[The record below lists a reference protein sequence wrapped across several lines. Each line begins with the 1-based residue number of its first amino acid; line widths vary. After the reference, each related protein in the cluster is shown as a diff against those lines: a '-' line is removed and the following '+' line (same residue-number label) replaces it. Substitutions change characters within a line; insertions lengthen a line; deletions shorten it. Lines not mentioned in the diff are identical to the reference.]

1 MQDQLQNQ
9 QLGSPV
15 EQASEAAEKVSLPEA
30 QTKVC
35 ITKSLFLCA
44 LRRFSHAAFDN
55 N

>member
-35 ITKSLFLCA
+35 ATLQDQQL
-44 LRRFSHAAFDN
+44 AAPWHRL
-55 N
+55 